1 MKIVIADDME
11 AEVVEEIKKLGE
23 VVYKPTD
30 VKAAIKDADVLIVRS
45 ATKVDEEMLRKAMR
59 LRIVARAGVGLDNI
73 DVQACERRGIKVINT
88 PGASTNAVAELVVGV
103 MICMLRNVQK
113 AHMQMKNRIWDKK
126 NLVGTEIEGKTLGII
141 GFGRIGSLVAKK
153 ANALGMKVIAFDP
166 HPKPVEYV
174 RFVSFDELLST
185 ADVISLHAT
194 LTPETRNM
202 INKEAIAKMK
212 NGAYLMNFARGGL
225 VDEEALYEAC
235 KTKKIAGA
243 ALDVYSVEPYTGKL
257 LELDNICFTPHLGAS
272 TKEAQRRIGAELLE
286 KLKAELK
293 S

>member
-23 VVYKPTD
+23 VVYKPKD
-30 VKAAIKDADVLIVRS
+30 VKAEIKDADVLIVRS
-45 ATKVDEEMLRKAMR
+45 ATKVDEEMLGKARR

-73 DVQACERRGIKVINT
+73 DVQACERSGIKVINT

-243 ALDVYSVEPYTGKL
+243 ALDVYSVEPYAGKL

>member
-23 VVYKPTD
+23 VVYKPKD
-30 VKAAIKDADVLIVRS
+30 VKAEIKDADVLIVRS
-45 ATKVDEEMLRKAMR
+45 ATKVDEEMLGKARR